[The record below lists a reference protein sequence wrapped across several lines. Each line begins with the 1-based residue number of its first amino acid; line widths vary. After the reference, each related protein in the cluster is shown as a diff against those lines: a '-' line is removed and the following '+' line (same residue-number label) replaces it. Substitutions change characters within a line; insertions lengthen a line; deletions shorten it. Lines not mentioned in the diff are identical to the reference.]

1 MKATAARRALGG
13 LWCGPWGVSP
23 MGGLTCPHG
32 ARTAVG
38 TEGCAEGCPPYPEG
52 YAEAYAAVREAEVRA
67 DSHRAKRRADYYIH
81 GHPRWGAYSGPW
93 SDLNDD
99 EARAVALSRMGHSK
113 GGVAEVLDVSVH
125 TAGKYLRRA
134 ADAIG
139 APALEV
145 AHPDLLDRWPYAPVP
160 WAGPADV
167 ASRRW
172 RESYDDTHT
181 PQQWTIRDDGVAVC
195 PHDNEHDAAA
205 TMGARRTALRKAGVR
220 IGTAAKRGCTCLHPL
235 IQAGKW

>member
-1 MKATAARRALGG
+1 MTVTPEHMALGVRADG
-13 LWCGPWGVSP
+13 WRVTPDGTL
-23 MGGLTCPHG
+23 LCPHG
-32 ARTAVG
+32 EHTPLG
-38 TEGCAEGCPPYPEG
+38 SEGCAEGCPPHPRG
-52 YAEAYAAVREAEVRA
+52 YDYDVVREAENRA
-67 DSHRAKRRADYYIH
+67 DRRRAKRRADYYIH

-99 EARAVALSRMGHSK
+99 EARAVALSRMGHSR
-113 GGVAEVLDVSVH
+113 GGIAEVLDVSVH

-167 ASRRW
+167 AARRW

-181 PQQWTIRDDGVAVC
+181 PQQWEVRDDGTAVC
-195 PHDNEHDAAA
+195 PHDNEHDPAA
-205 TMGARRTALRKAGVR
+205 TMGARRTALRKEGLR